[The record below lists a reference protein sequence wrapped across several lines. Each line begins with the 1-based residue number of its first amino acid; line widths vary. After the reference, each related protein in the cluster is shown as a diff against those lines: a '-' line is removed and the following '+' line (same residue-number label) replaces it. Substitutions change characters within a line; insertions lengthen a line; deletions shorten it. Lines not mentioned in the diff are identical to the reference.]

1 MVQCSRCGTPT
12 EIDVGHYASV
22 CEKCSKAQTASDL
35 PATPEVRAILFEEL
49 IAASERARAATEY
62 FTKVTGNIPSG
73 LPHPDGTQRIHNA
86 SRKLTAARNEMIKAH
101 SRLNDYLNFGIVPE
115 DLKAGR

>member
-1 MVQCSRCGTPT
+1 VQCSRCGVQT
-12 EIDVGHYASV
+12 ERYDGHYASV
-22 CEKCSKAQTASDL
+22 CTKCSEAQIEPDL
-35 PATPEVRAILFEEL
+35 PAMPEVRAMLFEEL

-62 FTKVTGNIPSG
+62 FTKVTANIPSG

-86 SRKLTAARNEMIKAH
+86 SRKLTVARDEMIKAH

-115 DLKAGR
+115 DLK